1 MTKYI
6 VYGLAAATMAVTL
19 GACRSAADVDVQP
32 VVRTVEVKVP
42 VAVPCK
48 ALGKLGAEPNYPDG
62 AGALQAAADIFE
74 QAKLLLAGRKMRI
87 QRLDEYTTARA
98 ACQ

>member
-1 MTKYI
+1 VTKYI
-6 VYGLAAATMAVTL
+6 VYGLALAA
-19 GACRSAADVDVQP
+19 SALALAGCHSAGDVDVEP

-48 ALGKLGAEPNYPDG
+48 ALGQLGAEPVYPDS
-62 AGALQAAADIFE
+62 AGALQTAVDIFE
-74 QAKLLLAGRKMRI
+74 QVKLLLAGRKMRI
-87 QRLDEYTTARA
+87 QRLDEYVAART